1 MNLFST
7 PKQFNYA
14 KFLSHNALPSIF
26 TFGKLSTRSV
36 ETQRRNIPTLNTR
49 VPPHGGGTYPGQN
62 DSSRILPVIPPDEV
76 PSNDMC
82 VVSTPTCSFNVSNS
96 GAAIYDIKID
106 VPDAGPLTPQ
116 ISLTYNSQ
124 FAGYGLAGY
133 GVNISGISVI
143 TRGNKDLFHD
153 GKQQGVEFN
162 ASDNLYLDGKR
173 LIYQS
178 GKMEDSCVVY
188 TVEGEP
194 FTKVLQYNFAP
205 DYFHGKGC
213 FKVIMQNGTICE
225 YGKYEH
231 ATLHDWGKGQDFGD
245 GYMAWY
251 LTYVQDVHGNVVEYG
266 YESRDKNP
274 RLVSVV
280 YGHVKD
286 TRKGHYRN
294 RALFSYKKLGNNSR
308 WVAMNGHQEIME
320 NYLSSI
326 TILRENEVFRKYSLT
341 YDDHSDASQT
351 KWTRLVQVSEENGKG
366 EKYPPVKL
374 NWSFL
379 PKGNA
384 YPLQMDVST
393 NDDRWY
399 VKESDKGFF
408 ATDLNGDGVSDIIRV
423 APVEVIDWQG
433 YGTTHSHYN
442 TYVYVSRSKV
452 SPNGN
457 VSYEKPLV
465 FSLPANIS
473 LGDIKTTTGGASVMD
488 FDGDGYND
496 LLIPYQDKVEGYW
509 NNVRFQ
515 FISGNDVTNGNTW
528 NVKEIGMELKA
539 ADAVP
544 LLVPF
549 DTDGNG
555 KDDVV
560 CVEQRQK
567 DGYYPCTIIKYMDG
581 DKLDHREYKLRLPQ
595 NPEKMFV
602 GDYNNDGLQ
611 DLIFLYANGYKIY
624 FNAGGKPT
632 DEKFVET
639 KTAEGTNLCNRWR
652 IQQGDFNGD
661 GLIDFVY
668 NRGGGDEQLWVAYN
682 EGEGSFRIGSVANM
696 GFADQGTT
704 LDDDKFVL
712 LAWDMDRDGLTDV
725 MVCKA
730 RYRHRGFPRFKTEF
744 TTTEVRWYRS
754 TGNGFALNDAASK
767 GREDDALENKIF
779 LGDFDGDGQM
789 ELANYGSK
797 LTSGDDGFNGTI
809 HAYCNYGE
817 KANAGRVTN
826 MEDGMGTSH
835 SILYAYTTNPIV
847 YKRTIANH
855 YPVNTYALPIA
866 VVRYVYANDG
876 SAGHYYTEYS
886 YEDLRLHIAGR
897 GMLGFNKVT
906 STNTSLGIKTSTET
920 TKWDETRWL
929 PTETKTVVEQ
939 GGCAATTLST
949 TTIVGQD
956 KGNYFAYISKQ
967 EATDMDGNR
976 TITRSAYDNGKGVPV
991 EEVVENDGDNMYRR
1005 VTYGGYVKK
1014 QAQWLPTTMTKTQKH
1029 KDDPSPFSTTTSY
1042 KYDDN
1047 GNILSTT
1054 ENYGTEMALTTT
1066 NTYNAQGNIL
1076 TTVTTGK
1083 GVKPITKHFEYDNDG
1098 RLVVK
1103 TFTTPETSV
1112 NTFAYDEW
1120 GNLLTQTDITN
1131 SAEPLTTT
1139 HTYDGWGQET
1149 QVVVADGTKTKVE
1162 RRWTSPFS
1170 TEQYD
1175 IEVASDG
1182 APTVLTCYDQKGREL
1197 NKKSVGPKGV
1207 DIDNKTTYNT
1217 KGLVSKIE
1225 KTTGKLTTKQ
1235 VLTYD
1240 GRGRLVKEVLSSG
1253 KTTKYTYG
1261 NRTVTSTIA
1270 ETGQSV
1276 TKTFD
1281 AWGNVVK
1288 VEDPSGIVTYKYA
1301 SVGKPASVTAHG
1313 SSVRM
1318 TYDAAGNQTS
1328 LADPDAGTS
1337 TYTYAADGTLLT
1349 QTDGKGIKT
1358 TYQFDERGLLVLVNI
1373 GGRLTTTSYG
1383 TYVNGKPLVLGKSTD
1398 RCYIQYQYDKLGRML
1413 SEKRHIRGHEKAYK
1427 FECTYNDKN
1436 QLSQVIYPDNLEV
1449 NYQYDLN
1456 GFKNQVE
1463 VNGDIVYK
1471 QEDYDGLVNRFSF
1484 LGKLVSTSVRDK
1496 DGFETNLKLTNGN
1509 STLEEFTS
1517 EYDKA
1522 TGNLLSRR
1530 RNNSSKEE
1538 FGYDNLDRLISYKP
1552 SQGGM
1557 MKIDYA
1563 PNGNVLFKTG
1573 VGNYSYDASA
1583 RPHAVTE
1590 VDNPIAAIPS
1600 DPLTTTYNEYGKV
1613 DVITDSVKGLSTRFF
1628 YGPEQERWYSDLYR
1642 DNKLVRST
1650 IYAGDYEEVYE
1661 NGDTRGL
1668 YYLDGNVIVIR
1679 DGLFKPYL
1687 AFTDNLGSI
1696 LSVFDEEG
1704 RKVFDAS
1711 YDAWGKQTITQNDI
1725 GLYRGYT
1732 GHEMLNEYDIIN
1744 MNGRLYDPVIGRF
1757 FSPDNY
1763 VQMPDNSQNFNRYS
1777 YCLNNPLKYTDPSG
1791 EWFGIDDLIVAGAG
1805 FVVGYLGNA
1814 ISSHNW
1820 GWSSI
1825 KSGLITAGA
1834 SWLGFNT
1841 AGLATGSITS
1851 ATWRQVGSICL
1862 NGIVNKAFPS
1872 GYVPLNDHLGF
1883 AFSPSFSW
1891 TEGGLTAGMLAS
1903 LSYTDG
1909 DFSASVSGGIT
1920 NNYVGWNAEASYG
1933 GWGAGFGKTY
1943 YGEQTVRGNVLGKQ
1957 TVGAI
1962 TLLAPGDVSFRL
1974 YNDMF
1979 GQSGH
1984 DRWRTSAA
1992 ELTIG
1997 DFSVGTYV
2005 TTNDGKE
2012 ESGIHGYDPNI
2023 VDPYLGANPERVI
2036 HVNGRDQKVGGG
2048 WPNGKVYSAPFWVGI
2063 KSGSQIYRFGVS
2075 ARIVQSLTQNLVH
2088 RYLVPTP
2095 YFIPGKEFY
2104 RGLYSS
2110 FGHNSPLSLW

>member
-1 MNLFST
+1 MRRFYLITLCLAFLPLANLAQEVSKRNGET
-7 PKQFNYA
+7 P
-14 KFLSHNALPSIF
+14 
-26 TFGKLSTRSV
+26 V
-36 ETQRRNIPTLNTR
+36 LNKC
-49 VPPHGGGTYPGQN
+49 VPPHGGGTCPGQE
-62 DSSRILPVIPPDEV
+62 DSSRIPPVIPPDEV
-76 PSNDMC
+76 PSNDMY
-82 VVSTPTCSFNVSNS
+82 VVGTPTCSFNVSNS

-106 VPDAGPLTPQ
+106 VPDAGPLTPK

-124 FAGYGLAGY
+124 SAGYGLAGY

-178 GKMEDSCVVY
+178 GEMEDSCVVY
-188 TVEGEP
+188 AVEGDP
-194 FTKVLQYNFAP
+194 FTKVFQYG
-205 DYFHGKGC
+205 FHPFQVDGMC
-213 FKVIMQNGTICE
+213 FKVVTADGLE
-225 YGKYEH
+225 YEYASDAD
-231 ATLHDWGKGQDFGD
+231 ATLFCGSLDQKKHGCV
-245 GYMAWY
+245 AWY
-251 LTYVQDVHGNVVEYG
+251 VSAV
-266 YESRDKNP
+266 RDKNGNFIFYSYDNSGLTVRP
-274 RLVSVV
+274 V
-280 YGHVKD
+280 YISYGPKD
-286 TRKGHYRN
+286 ETGKGKFYN
-294 RALFSYKKLGNNSR
+294 IEFSYAKLGTNARPFAAYVDRGNFD
-308 WVAMNGHQEIME
+308 VC
-320 NYLSSI
+320 LSSI
-326 TILRENEVFRKYSLT
+326 VAACANHTYRKYTLT
-341 YDDHSDASQT
+341 YDDNSDGSQT

-379 PKGNA
+379 PKGDA
-384 YPLQMDVST
+384 SPLQMDVST

-473 LGDIKTTTGGASVMD
+473 LGDIKTTMGGASVMD

-496 LLIPYQDKVEGYW
+496 LLIPYQDKVEGHW

-528 NVKEIGMELKA
+528 NVKEIGMGLKA

-639 KTAEGTNLCNRWR
+639 KTAEGTNLRNRWR
-652 IQQGDFNGD
+652 IQQGDFDGD

-668 NRGGGDEQLWVAYN
+668 NCGDGDYHLWVAYN
-682 EGEGSFRIGSVANM
+682 EGGGTFRIGKGVDM
-696 GFADQGTT
+696 GFSDQGTT
-704 LDDDKFVL
+704 NDDDKFAL
-712 LAWDMDRDGLTDV
+712 LTWDMDRDGLTDV

-730 RYRHRGFPRFKTEF
+730 RYRYRGFPKFKTEF
-744 TTTEVRWYRS
+744 TATEVRWYRS
-754 TGNGFALNDAASK
+754 TGDGFAFNNAASK

-809 HAYCNYGE
+809 HAYFNYGE
-817 KANAGRVTN
+817 KANAGRVTKV
-826 MEDGMGTSH
+826 EDGMGTSH
-835 SILYAYTTNPIV
+835 SILYAYATNPIV
-847 YKRTIANH
+847 YKRTIANR

-876 SAGHYYTEYS
+876 SAGHYYTEYG

-897 GMLGFNKVT
+897 GMLGFNKVA

-920 TKWDETRWL
+920 TKWDEARWL

-1014 QAQWLPTTMTKTQKH
+1014 QARWLPTTMTKTQKH

-1149 QVVVADGTKTKVE
+1149 QVVAADGTKTKVE

-1197 NKKSVGPKGV
+1197 SKKSVGPKGV
-1207 DIDNKTTYNT
+1207 DINNKTTYNT

-1253 KTTKYTYG
+1253 KTTTYTYG

-1313 SSVRM
+1313 STVCM

-1337 TYTYAADGTLLT
+1337 TYTYAADGTLLA
-1349 QTDGKGIKT
+1349 QTDGKGTKI
-1358 TYQFDERGLLVLVNI
+1358 TYQFDELGRPFLTCIGKQLLVTN
-1373 GGRLTTTSYG
+1373 YG
-1383 TYVNGKPLVLGKSTD
+1383 AYVNGNPLVLSRIND
-1398 RCYIQYQYDKLGRML
+1398 RCSVQYQYDKLGRMV
-1413 SEKRHIRGHEKAYK
+1413 SEKRDIRGSEKAYK
-1427 FECTYNDKN
+1427 FEYAYNDKN
-1436 QLSQVIYPDNLEV
+1436 QLSQVIYPGNLEV

-1456 GFKNQVE
+1456 GFKTQVE

-1509 STLEEFTS
+1509 STLEDFTS

-1563 PNGNVLFKTG
+1563 PNGNMLFKTG
-1573 VGNYSYDASA
+1573 VGNYSYDASV

-1600 DPLTTTYNEYGKV
+1600 DPLTTAYNEYGKV
-1613 DVITDSVKGLSTRFF
+1613 DMITDSVKGLSTRFF
-1628 YGPEQERWYSDLYR
+1628 YGPDQERWCSAQYR
-1642 DNKLVRST
+1642 DGNLVRST

-1763 VQMPDNSQNFNRYS
+1763 VQMPFNSQNFNRYS

-1872 GYVPLNDHLGF
+1872 GNVPLNDHLGF

-2005 TTNDGKE
+2005 TTNDGKK
-2012 ESGIHGYDPNI
+2012 ESDIHGYDPNI

-2036 HVNGRDQKVGGG
+2036 HVNGRDEKVGGG

>member
-1 MNLFST
+1 
-7 PKQFNYA
+7 
-14 KFLSHNALPSIF
+14 
-26 TFGKLSTRSV
+26 
-36 ETQRRNIPTLNTR
+36 
-49 VPPHGGGTYPGQN
+49 
-62 DSSRILPVIPPDEV
+62 
-76 PSNDMC
+76 
-82 VVSTPTCSFNVSNS
+82 
-96 GAAIYDIKID
+96 
-106 VPDAGPLTPQ
+106 
-116 ISLTYNSQ
+116 
-124 FAGYGLAGY
+124 
-133 GVNISGISVI
+133 
-143 TRGNKDLFHD
+143 
-153 GKQQGVEFN
+153 
-162 ASDNLYLDGKR
+162 
-173 LIYQS
+173 
-178 GKMEDSCVVY
+178 
-188 TVEGEP
+188 
-194 FTKVLQYNFAP
+194 
-205 DYFHGKGC
+205 
-213 FKVIMQNGTICE
+213 MQNGTICE

-231 ATLHDWGKGQDFGD
+231 ATLHDWGKGQGFGD

-308 WVAMNGHQEIME
+308 WVAINGHQEIME

-326 TILRENEVFRKYSLT
+326 TVLRENEVFRKYSLT

-366 EKYPPVKL
+366 EKHPPVKL

-473 LGDIKTTTGGASVMD
+473 LGDIKTTMGGASVMD

-515 FISGNDVTNGNTW
+515 LISGNDVTNGNTW
-528 NVKEIGMELKA
+528 NVKEIGMGLKA

-581 DKLDHREYKLRLPQ
+581 DKLDYREYKLRLPQ

-682 EGEGSFRIGSVANM
+682 GGEGSFHIGNVANM

-730 RYRHRGFPRFKTEF
+730 RYRHRGFPKFKTEF

-754 TGNGFALNDAASK
+754 TGNGFVFNRAASK

-809 HAYCNYGE
+809 HAYYNYGE
-817 KANAGRVTN
+817 KANAGRVTKV
-826 MEDGMGTSH
+826 EDGMGTSH
-835 SILYAYTTNPIV
+835 SILYAYATNPIV

-866 VVRYVYANDG
+866 VVRYVFANDG
-876 SAGHYYTEYS
+876 SAGHYYTEYG

-956 KGNYFAYISKQ
+956 KGNYFAYISNQ

-991 EEVVENDGDNMYRR
+991 EEVVENDGDNMYRK

-1014 QAQWLPTTMTKTQKH
+1014 QARWLPTTMTKTQKH

-1042 KYDDN
+1042 NYDDN

-1054 ENYGTEMALTTT
+1054 ENYGTEIALTTT

-1103 TFTTPETSV
+1103 AFTTPETSV

-1149 QVVVADGTKTKVE
+1149 QVVAADGTKTKVE

-1197 NKKSVGPKGV
+1197 SKKSVGPKGV

-1217 KGLVSKIE
+1217 NGLVSKIE
-1225 KTTGKLTTKQ
+1225 KTIGKLTTKQ
-1235 VLTYD
+1235 VFTYD

-1337 TYTYAADGTLLT
+1337 TYTYAADGTLLA

-1358 TYQFDERGLLVLVNI
+1358 SYQFDERGLLVLVDI

-1427 FECTYNDKN
+1427 FEYTYNDKN
-1436 QLSQVIYPDNLEV
+1436 QLSQVIYPGNLEV
-1449 NYQYDLN
+1449 NYQYDPN

-1471 QEDYDGLVNRFSF
+1471 QEDYDGLINRFSF

-1509 STLEEFTS
+1509 STLEDFTS

-1530 RNNSSKEE
+1530 RNNSPKEE

-1650 IYAGDYEEVYE
+1650 IYADDYEEVYE

-1668 YYLDGNVIVIR
+1668 YYLDGNVVVIR

-1704 RKVFDAS
+1704 QKVFDAS

-1805 FVVGYLGNA
+1805 FVVGYFGNA

-1872 GYVPLNDHLGF
+1872 GNVPLNDHLGF

-2005 TTNDGKE
+2005 TTNDGKK
-2012 ESGIHGYDPNI
+2012 ESDIHGYDPNI

-2036 HVNGRDQKVGGG
+2036 HVNGRDEKVGGG

>member
-1 MNLFST
+1 MCKCYLMAFCLMLSSLTISAQNEVIKENSKPVCNEVMNSPSDVPDSKKYPPESDPYAGATKNGVYAVGT
-7 PKQFNYA
+7 P
-14 KFLSHNALPSIF
+14 
-26 TFGKLSTRSV
+26 
-36 ETQRRNIPTLNTR
+36 
-49 VPPHGGGTYPGQN
+49 GT
-62 DSSRILPVIPPDEV
+62 
-76 PSNDMC
+76 
-82 VVSTPTCSFNVSNS
+82 SFNVSDM
-96 GAAIYDIKID
+96 GAAVYNIKID
-106 VPDAGPLTPQ
+106 VPEGGSITPRL
-116 ISLTYNSQ
+116 SLTYNSQ
-124 FAGYGLAGY
+124 SSGYGLAGY
-133 GVNISGISVI
+133 GVNVSGLSMI
-143 TRGNKDLFHD
+143 THGTRNLFKDGEQRGVVYRPDDAF
-153 GKQQGVEFN
+153 
-162 ASDNLYLDGKR
+162 YLDGKR
-173 LIYQS
+173 LILKA
-178 GKMEDSCVVY
+178 GTPGDLWAEY
-188 TVEGEP
+188 TVEGDP
-194 FTKVLQYNFAP
+194 YTHVYQHGLQTNKTMNTWYR
-205 DYFHGKGC
+205 
-213 FKVIMQNGTICE
+213 VITADGSCYE
-225 YGKYEH
+225 YGKS
-231 ATLHDWGKGQDFGD
+231 KGGRVYYH
-245 GYMAWY
+245 GYYGSRISVWY
-251 LTYVQDVHGNVVEYG
+251 LQSAHDKYGN
-266 YESRDKNP
+266 
-274 RLVSVV
+274 RLQCDYIPFDSPYIVP
-280 YGHVKD
+280 Y
-286 TRKGHYRN
+286 
-294 RALFSYKKLGNNSR
+294 LFSYTTNKGELASIEFSYERLGGNARPFVISDKHCKFDVR
-308 WVAMNGHQEIME
+308 
-320 NYLSSI
+320 LSTI
-326 TILRENEVFRKYSLT
+326 TISVGSKPYRKYKLS
-341 YDDHSDASQT
+341 YNEDSDKSQT
-351 KWTRLVQVSEENGKG
+351 KWTRLTKVSEENGNG
-366 EKYPPVKL
+366 ERYPPVVLAWTPLSGGDVQASQL
-374 NWSFL
+374 NVKTSDDRSYVEEGEKSFL
-379 PKGNA
+379 A
-384 YPLQMDVST
+384 
-393 NDDRWY
+393 
-399 VKESDKGFF
+399 
-408 ATDLNGDGVSDIIRV
+408 ADLTGDGVSDIVRIS
-423 APVEVIDWQG
+423 PVKVIDWQG
-433 YGTTHSHYN
+433 YGTTKWHHN
-442 TYVYVSRSKV
+442 TYVYISRSML
-452 SPNGN
+452 SSSGYA
-457 VSYEKPLV
+457 SYKRPLI
-465 FSLPANIS
+465 FSLPASIS
-473 LGDIKTTTGGASVMD
+473 MGDIKSAMGGSSVMD
-488 FDGDGYND
+488 LDGDGYND
-496 LLIPYQDKVEGYW
+496 LIIPQLNKVDGQW
-509 NNVRFQ
+509 NEVDCYVIFGSD
-515 FISGNDVTNGNTW
+515 IIAGNTG
-528 NVKEIGMELKA
+528 NTKVFPIRLYENER
-539 ADAVP
+539 VP
-544 LLVPF
+544 LLAPF

-560 CVEQRQK
+560 CVEQHHH
-567 DGYYPCTIIKYMDG
+567 DGYYPCTIVKYEG
-581 DKLDHREYKLRLPQ
+581 GKKLDVKEYKLWLAHE
-595 NPEKMFV
+595 PEKMFV
-602 GDYNNDGLQ
+602 GDYNNDGLS
-611 DLIFLYANGYKIY
+611 DLILLYPGGYKIY

-632 DEKFVET
+632 DEKFVEE
-639 KTAEGTNLCNRWR
+639 KTADGTNLCDRWR
-652 IQQGDFNGD
+652 IQQGDFDGD

-668 NRGGGDEQLWVAYN
+668 NCGAGDTSLWVAYN
-682 EGEGSFRIGSVANM
+682 NGDGTFRIAHGANIDT
-696 GFADQGTT
+696 FDHDTEK
-704 LDDDKFVL
+704 DDNRFSLMV
-712 LAWDMDRDGLTDV
+712 WDMDCDGLTDV

-730 RYRHRGFPRFKTEF
+730 EYKWKVF
-744 TTTEVRWYRS
+744 TCEHVNTVVCWLRS
-754 TGNGFALNDAASK
+754 TGNGLVLKQASSK
-767 GREDDALENKIF
+767 DRENDALENSIF

-797 LTSGDDGFNGTI
+797 LNVDDISFNGEI
-809 HAYCNYGE
+809 NVYKVSGNL
-817 KANAGRVTN
+817 ANAGKV
-826 MEDGMGTSH
+826 EEVFDGFDISH
-835 SILYAYTTNPIV
+835 SIHYAYATSPNV
-847 YKRTIANH
+847 YKRTIPSN
-855 YPVNTYALPIA
+855 YPVNTYTLPIS
-866 VVRYVYANDG
+866 VVKHVRSGN
-876 SAGHYYTEYS
+876 GHIGMQEADYS
-886 YEDLRLHIAGR
+886 YEDLRIHIAGR
-897 GMLGFNKVT
+897 GLLGFNKVIKA
-906 STNTSLGIKTSTET
+906 NTTLNVKSSTEI
-920 TKWDETRWL
+920 TKWDEKWWM
-929 PTETKTVVEQ
+929 PIETKSLVVTNGESSS
-939 GGCAATTLST
+939 AVST
-949 TTIVGQD
+949 STIAKVGN
-956 KGNYFAYISKQ
+956 NYFAYTSKQ
-967 EATDMDGNR
+967 EMVDMDGNH
-976 TITRSAYDNGKGVPV
+976 TITRSTYDVEKGVPT
-991 EEVVENDGDNMYRR
+991 EEIVENDGDNMYRK
-1005 VTYGGYVKK
+1005 VKYDGYTKK
-1014 QAQWLPTTMTKTQKH
+1014 GERWLPTMMTRTQKY
-1029 KDDPSPFSTTTSY
+1029 KDDPSTYTTTTTY
-1042 KYDDN
+1042 TYDDK
-1047 GNILSTT
+1047 GNTLSTT
-1054 ENYGTEMALTTT
+1054 KNSGTGLALTTT
-1066 NTYNAQGNIL
+1066 TTYNERGNVL
-1076 TTVTTGK
+1076 TTVATGE
-1083 GVKPITKHFEYDNDG
+1083 GVQPITKHYEYDPTG
-1098 RLVVK
+1098 HYVVK
-1103 TFTTPETSV
+1103 SYTTPQTSIY
-1112 NTFAYDEW
+1112 TFDYDDW
-1120 GNLLTQTDITN
+1120 GNLLTQSDVTN
-1131 SAEPLTTT
+1131 PAEPLVTK
-1139 HTYDGWGQET
+1139 HIYDDWGREIET
-1149 QVVVADGTKTKVE
+1149 VAVDGTRTKYE
-1162 RRWTSPFS
+1162 RGWCSDFS
-1170 TEQYD
+1170 QEHYERVST
-1175 IEVASDG
+1175 DG
-1182 APTVLTCYDQKGREL
+1182 SPTVTTWHDNAGREVQ
-1197 NKKSVGPKGV
+1197 SETVGPKGTT
-1207 DIDNKTTYNT
+1207 ILKETTYDNRGQVT
-1217 KGLVSKIE
+1217 EVE
-1225 KTTGKLTTKQ
+1225 NTTGKLFSKQ
-1235 VLTYD
+1235 ELDYD

-1253 KTTKYTYG
+1253 KTTTYTYG

-1301 SVGKPASVTAHG
+1301 SVGKPANVTAHG
-1313 SSVRM
+1313 STVCM

-1337 TYTYAADGTLLT
+1337 TYTYAADGTLLA
-1349 QTDGKGIKT
+1349 QTDGKGTKT
-1358 TYQFDERGLLVLVNI
+1358 TYQFDELGRPFLTCIGKQLLVTN
-1373 GGRLTTTSYG
+1373 YG
-1383 TYVNGKPLVLGKSTD
+1383 AYVNGSPLVLSRIND
-1398 RCYIQYQYDKLGRML
+1398 RCSVQYQYDKLGRMV
-1413 SEKRHIRGHEKAYK
+1413 SEKRDIRGHEKAYK
-1427 FECTYNDKN
+1427 FEYTYNDKN
-1436 QLSQVIYPDNLEV
+1436 QLSQVIYPGNLEV
-1449 NYQYDLN
+1449 KYQYDLN

-1471 QEDYDGLVNRFSF
+1471 QDDYDGLVNRFSF
-1484 LGKLVSTSVRDK
+1484 LGKLVSTRVRDK

-1509 STLEEFTS
+1509 STLEDFTS

-1522 TGNLLSRR
+1522 TGNLSSRR
-1530 RNNSSKEE
+1530 KNNSSKEE

-1557 MKIDYA
+1557 MKTDYA

-1600 DPLTTTYNEYGKV
+1600 NPLTTTYNEYGKV

-1628 YGPEQERWYSDLYR
+1628 YGPDQERWYSAQYR
-1642 DNKLVRST
+1642 NGNLVRST
-1650 IYAGDYEEVYE
+1650 VYAGDYEEVYE
-1661 NGDTRGL
+1661 NGDTRGY

-1763 VQMPDNSQNFNRYS
+1763 VQMPFNSQNFNRYS

-1872 GYVPLNDHLGF
+1872 GNVPLNDHLGL

-2005 TTNDGKE
+2005 TTNDGKK

>member
-1 MNLFST
+1 MRRFYLITLCLALLPLANLAQEVSKRNGET
-7 PKQFNYA
+7 P
-14 KFLSHNALPSIF
+14 
-26 TFGKLSTRSV
+26 V
-36 ETQRRNIPTLNTR
+36 LNKC
-49 VPPHGGGTYPGQN
+49 VPPHGGGTCPGRE
-62 DSSRILPVIPPDEV
+62 DSSRTLPVIPPDEV
-76 PSNDMC
+76 PSNDMY
-82 VVSTPTCSFNVSNS
+82 VVGTPTCSFNVSNS

-162 ASDNLYLDGKR
+162 SSDNLYLDGKR

-188 TVEGEP
+188 TVEGDP
-194 FTKVLQYNFAP
+194 FTKVFQYGTRP
-205 DYFHGKGC
+205 DRTEEHACFRVVARNGAVYEYGLFNESILSCGKGDNNSIVSW
-213 FKVIMQNGTICE
+213 FINRAKDKLGHFVIYWYDSQDLCVRPNTIWYGTE
-225 YGKYEH
+225 
-231 ATLHDWGKGQDFGD
+231 
-245 GYMAWY
+245 
-251 LTYVQDVHGNVVEYG
+251 GNVGNGVNYWINFTYSPLGENAKKI
-266 YESRDKNP
+266 RI
-274 RLVSVV
+274 
-280 YGHVKD
+280 
-286 TRKGHYRN
+286 KGEQGTSN
-294 RALFSYKKLGNNSR
+294 
-308 WVAMNGHQEIME
+308 VC
-320 NYLSSI
+320 LSSI
-326 TILRENEVFRKYSLT
+326 TSYHFDSTYRKYSLS
-341 YDDHSDASQT
+341 YDNHSDASQT

-423 APVEVIDWQG
+423 APVEVVDWQG

-473 LGDIKTTTGGASVMD
+473 LGDIKTTMGGASVMD

-567 DGYYPCTIIKYMDG
+567 DGYYPCTVIKYMDG

-682 EGEGSFRIGSVANM
+682 EGEGSFRIGNVANM

-730 RYRHRGFPRFKTEF
+730 RYRHRGFPKFKTEF

-754 TGNGFALNDAASK
+754 TGDGFAFNNAASK

-779 LGDFDGDGQM
+779 LGDFDGDGQI

-817 KANAGRVTN
+817 KANAGRVIN
-826 MEDGMGTSH
+826 MQDGMGTFH
-835 SILYAYTTNPIV
+835 SILYAYATNPIV

-1076 TTVTTGK
+1076 TTVTMGK

-1103 TFTTPETSV
+1103 AFTTPETSV

-1149 QVVVADGTKTKVE
+1149 QVVAADGTKTKVE

-1197 NKKSVGPKGV
+1197 SKKSVGPKGV
-1207 DIDNKTTYNT
+1207 DVNNKTTYNAN
-1217 KGLVSKIE
+1217 GQVSKIE

-1235 VLTYD
+1235 VFTYD

-1313 SSVRM
+1313 STVCM

-1337 TYTYAADGTLLT
+1337 TYTYAADGTLLA
-1349 QTDGKGIKT
+1349 QTDGKGINT
-1358 TYQFDERGLLVLVNI
+1358 IYEFDDL
-1373 GGRLTTTSYG
+1373 GRIVTIRQGRHATDYLYG
-1383 TYVNGKPLVLGKSTD
+1383 SYVNGKPCVDMLCMDGNCTEYKYDRLGHV
-1398 RCYIQYQYDKLGRML
+1398 I
-1413 SEKRHIRGHEKAYK
+1413 SEKRHVKDK
-1427 FECTYNDKN
+1427 TVLTFEYTYNDRN
-1436 QLSQVIYPDNLEV
+1436 QLAKMRYPSGLEV
-1449 NYQYDLN
+1449 TYSYDDN
-1456 GFKNQVE
+1456 GYKMRTE
-1463 VNGDIVYK
+1463 ANGRIIYRLDT
-1471 QEDYDGLVNRFSF
+1471 YDGLMTGSSFMGKLTIANTRNKHGYEVNR
-1484 LGKLVSTSVRDK
+1484 
-1496 DGFETNLKLTNGN
+1496 KLTRGN
-1509 STLEEFTS
+1509 DVLENFTT
-1517 EYDKA
+1517 EYDGV
-1522 TGNLLSRR
+1522 TGNLLSRLR
-1530 RNNSSKEE
+1530 GTGLKEN
-1538 FGYDNLDRLISYKP
+1538 FSYDRLDRLTSCKTGTT
-1552 SQGGM
+1552 SV

-1563 PNGNVLFKTG
+1563 PNGNILFKTG
-1573 VGNYSYDASA
+1573 IGNYSYDEKVK
-1583 RPHAVTE
+1583 PHAIKE
-1590 VDNPIAAIPS
+1590 VDNTNGDISEAT
-1600 DPLTTTYNEYGKV
+1600 LTTAYNDFGKV
-1613 DVITDSVKGLSTRFF
+1613 ELIADSKNNLRMSVC
-1628 YGPEQERWYSDLYR
+1628 YGPDQERWTTYLSKDG
-1642 DNKLVRST
+1642 NFVRST
-1650 IYAGDYEEVYE
+1650 VYAGDYEQVTE
-1661 NGDTRGL
+1661 RGIIRE
-1668 YYLDGNVIVIR
+1668 YHYLDGNVIFVRENSSIW
-1679 DGLFKPYL
+1679 KPYL

-1791 EWFGIDDLIVAGAG
+1791 NFWHLIIGAAIGGIINWVSHGAHFNAKGLGYFSVGAVAGAIG
-1805 FVVGYLGNA
+1805 AGIGSG
-1814 ISSHNW
+1814 ISSALPIAGHVSGGFAAGFW
-1820 GWSSI
+1820 G
-1825 KSGLITAGA
+1825 TAGA
-1834 SWLGFNT
+1834 TTATSSFVSGALIGGGAGFAGGAASGVGNAMLESKNLLTSGVKGAIFGGFSGALVGGVIGGIDARIHGRRFFDGAKVTKIYSAKTDVVPVRQIGNNNCIPASAESVDKTLGGYQNQT
-1841 AGLATGSITS
+1841 DWRGYAGGDPNIDPIEDLKFWPKIFVEHTGYEVQGKGPGLGQLNDIVPTLNNGGSVVVQLDGVGKIYHSVVVKDVFVKVVEKINGSVVQTGMYNVMDPATGSFRYILPKDIT
-1851 ATWRQVGSICL
+1851 
-1862 NGIVNKAFPS
+1862 
-1872 GYVPLNDHLGF
+1872 
-1883 AFSPSFSW
+1883 
-1891 TEGGLTAGMLAS
+1891 
-1903 LSYTDG
+1903 
-1909 DFSASVSGGIT
+1909 
-1920 NNYVGWNAEASYG
+1920 
-1933 GWGAGFGKTY
+1933 
-1943 YGEQTVRGNVLGKQ
+1943 GN
-1957 TVGAI
+1957 I
-1962 TLLAPGDVSFRL
+1962 WF
-1974 YNDMF
+1974 
-1979 GQSGH
+1979 
-1984 DRWRTSAA
+1984 
-1992 ELTIG
+1992 
-1997 DFSVGTYV
+1997 
-2005 TTNDGKE
+2005 
-2012 ESGIHGYDPNI
+2012 
-2023 VDPYLGANPERVI
+2023 
-2036 HVNGRDQKVGGG
+2036 
-2048 WPNGKVYSAPFWVGI
+2048 I
-2063 KSGSQIYRFGVS
+2063 KR
-2075 ARIVQSLTQNLVH
+2075 
-2088 RYLVPTP
+2088 
-2095 YFIPGKEFY
+2095 
-2104 RGLYSS
+2104 
-2110 FGHNSPLSLW
+2110 